1 MPISSLKAQQGTHKD
16 VVKRIPFD
24 VSSRD
29 HGSRDQRA
37 DGAASSVNRMHEPQQ
52 LTGLG
57 QIPNPSVPRRI
68 TDSIAEPGESV
79 SEHEDWIRR
88 VLRDDQIRQGMAEA
102 AEESE
107 PTLSDSFVE
116 HVVQC
121 RGEYVAYEWRKEH
134 QRYDNI

>member
-37 DGAASSVNRMHEPQQ
+37 DGAASSVNRMHESQQ
-52 LTGLG
+52 LAGLG
-57 QIPNPSVPRRI
+57 QIPDPSVPRRI

-79 SEHEDWIRR
+79 GDHEDWVRR
-88 VLRDDQIRQGMAEA
+88 VLRDDQIRQGVAEA

-107 PTLSDSFVE
+107 PALSDSFVQ

-121 RGEYVAYEWRKEH
+121 RGEYVAYEWRKE
-134 QRYDNI
+134 D